1 MSGNLL
7 SVLADFLKDRKQRV
21 VLNGLNTK
29 WANIEIRVPQGP
41 ISDLLTFFIQIKNLS
56 DYIR

>member
-21 VLNGLNTK
+21 VLNGQNTK
-29 WANIEIRVPQGP
+29 WANIEIRVPQCP
-41 ISDLLTFFIQIKNLS
+41 ISDLLTFFI
-56 DYIR
+56 

>member
-21 VLNGLNTK
+21 VLNGQNTK
-29 WANIEIRVPQGP
+29 WTNIEIRDPQGL
-41 ISDLLTFFIQIKNLS
+41 ISDLLTFFI
-56 DYIR
+56 